1 MNALSNQ
8 QVESMLKENK
18 EMRIQLQIFKTQS
31 EMGSLSYIGGNKSSI
46 EVGEM
51 ISPRTQLN
59 PPQDGARKSL
69 NNSMHEDANADSE
82 ISTEFNNY
90 KD

>member
-1 MNALSNQ
+1 
-8 QVESMLKENK
+8 MLKENK

-46 EVGEM
+46 EAGDN

-59 PPQDGARKSL
+59 PPIDGGRKS
-69 NNSMHEDANADSE
+69 
-82 ISTEFNNY
+82 
-90 KD
+90 